1 MAVIYPN
8 GAAPPA
14 PVTEFFG
21 RERELAR
28 LHDLLRSGAARLI
41 TLVGQG
47 GIGKT
52 RLAAEALRRVDPGR
66 PVYWARLAELER
78 DCGDRAE
85 NVLRSVV
92 RTDTRDPIALDV
104 GVGPRGGAIAE
115 NAILVLDNC
124 EHVLGAVG
132 RVVIDLLAT
141 TPGLTI
147 LATSREPIGWAD
159 EYILTVPPLS
169 SFESLQLFR
178 RRAELTGRPVR
189 DDPDQLAIVRSICR
203 RVEHS
208 PLFIRLAAARLRHQP
223 PAMVLAELT
232 GDAADQRMQW
242 SQSARA
248 GTERRHR
255 GVYDVIAWSFDLCE
269 AEEQLLLQRMSVFAA
284 GYETDG
290 VAPQRNGVELAA
302 VVAVCADGTLP
313 AERVAPLLERLAER
327 SLVSTFRTETSVR
340 WYLVE
345 SVRLFAGDRLRR
357 DSAGAARV
365 AGRHRRYYRDRVV
378 EARSLWYGP
387 QEQSWLD
394 WARTSW
400 DDILIGIETGIADPG
415 EALIG
420 LETASV
426 LLSVWVPFIN
436 GGSRALTR
444 LTAAALDVTRGA
456 GVTGHHIRAT
466 ALLGWYYLWQG
477 DADRAAALLDECVA
491 GCMPAEFGD
500 GSWRDTPETDIG
512 LPASVEWIWGLE
524 LMLFRLD
531 PRAITV
537 LERAGRKFTA
547 QGDRVGVE
555 RGLVFAALAASML
568 GDPAEAERTTR
579 RHLERSVASES
590 ALAAHWARVA
600 LALALARSDDPAA
613 ALEPARTV
621 VSGNGAGRDT
631 WMTSWTVAVC
641 MLVLAHLLA
650 ADPAALGAASA
661 ARVRATELAWLVG
674 VFRACHR
681 TMGICIERVPM
692 VAAGVGRATET
703 ATAILGAADF
713 AAAERRGGQFRSGS
727 DAVRQYLRSHW
738 PVRTLTASAKTGHGE
753 SEPDLRADS
762 RWETLSPAER
772 EVAVLAAAGW
782 PNSAIA
788 ERRGSSVRTVDAQVA
803 SIRQKLLIASRRRIP
818 DHIPAGLAERVRAE
832 RAAAAGR
839 SRNRRRVTG
848 LPDGQ

>member
-1 MAVIYPN
+1 MSYPN

-21 RERELAR
+21 RERELAH

-41 TLVGQG
+41 TLVGPG

-52 RLAAEALRRVDPGR
+52 RLAAESLRRCDPGR

-78 DCGDRAE
+78 DCGDSAE

-92 RTDTRDPIALDV
+92 RTDTRDPVALDV
-104 GVGPRGGAIAE
+104 GVGPREGSIAGQ
-115 NAILVLDNC
+115 AILVLDNC
-124 EHVLGAVG
+124 EHVLAAVG
-132 RVVIDLLAT
+132 RVVIDLLTT

-178 RRAELTGRPVR
+178 RRAALTGRPIR
-189 DDPDQLAIVRSICR
+189 DDPDQLAIVRRICR
-203 RVEHS
+203 RVERN

-223 PAMVLAELT
+223 PAMVLAELS
-232 GDAADQRMQW
+232 GDAADQRMHW
-242 SQSARA
+242 SQNARS
-248 GTERRHR
+248 GTEQRHR

-269 AEEQLLLQRMSVFAA
+269 PDEQLLLQRMAVFAA

-290 VAPQRNGVELAA
+290 VAPQRNGVEAAA
-302 VVAVCADGTLP
+302 VAAVCSDEALP
-313 AERVAPLLERLAER
+313 AERVAPLLERLAEC
-327 SLVSTFRTETSVR
+327 SLVATFRTETSVR

-345 SVRLFAGDRLRR
+345 SVRLFVGARLRHVPTE
-357 DSAGAARV
+357 AVRV
-365 AGRHRRYYRDRVV
+365 AGRHRRYHRDRVV

-387 QEQSWLD
+387 QEQAWLE
-394 WARTSW
+394 WVRASW
-400 DDILIGIETGIADPG
+400 DDILIGIETGLADPG

-426 LLSVWVPFIN
+426 LLSVWVPFVN

-444 LTAAALDVTRGA
+444 LTAAALDVTRSEAAA
-456 GVTGHHIRAT
+456 GYHIRAT

-477 DADRAAALLDECVA
+477 DADRAAALLDDCVA
-491 GCMPAEFGD
+491 RCMPEGIGAV
-500 GSWRDTPETDIG
+500 SWRATPETDIG

-537 LERAGRKFTA
+537 LERAGRKFTT

-568 GDPAEAERTTR
+568 GDPEAAERTTR
-579 RHLERSVASES
+579 QHLERSVASGS
-590 ALAAHWARVA
+590 ASAAHWARVA
-600 LALALARSDDPAA
+600 RALALARSDDPAA
-613 ALEPARTV
+613 ALEPAGV
-621 VSGNGAGRDT
+621 VVFGDGAGSDT
-631 WMTSWTVAVC
+631 WMTSWSVAVC
-641 MLVLAHLLA
+641 MLVLSHVLA
-650 ADPAALGAASA
+650 VDPAALGAAAA
-661 ARVRATELAWLVG
+661 ARARATELAWLVG

-692 VAAGVGRATET
+692 VAAGVRHATET
-703 ATAILGAADF
+703 ATTILGPAEF
-713 AAAERRGGQFRSGS
+713 AAAEQRGSRLHPGGEE
-727 DAVRQYLRSHW
+727 VRQHLRNHW
-738 PVRTLTASAKTGHGE
+738 PVRSATPISSAAGGE
-753 SEPDLRADS
+753 FEPAGRAES
-762 RWETLSPAER
+762 RWNALSPAER
-772 EVAVLAAAGW
+772 EIAVLAAAGW

-803 SIRQKLLIASRRRIP
+803 SIRQKLMIASRRQIS
-818 DHIPAGLAERVRAE
+818 DHIPGDLAERVGAE
-832 RAAAAGR
+832 RTTAGGR
-839 SRNRRRVTG
+839 PRTRRR
-848 LPDGQ
+848 

>member
-1 MAVIYPN
+1 MAVIYPD
-8 GAAPPA
+8 GAAPAPPA
-14 PVTEFFG
+14 TEFFG
-21 RERELAR
+21 RMRELAR
-28 LHDLLRSGAARLI
+28 LHDLLHSGTARLI

-52 RLAAEALRRVDPGR
+52 RLAAEAMRRMSRADPGR

-78 DCGDRAE
+78 DCGDSAE

-92 RTDTRDPIALDV
+92 RTDISDPDALDV
-104 GVGPRGGAIAE
+104 GVGPRAGALADH
-115 NAILVLDNC
+115 AILVLDNC
-124 EHVLGAVG
+124 EHVLAAAG
-132 RVVIDLLAT
+132 RAVIDLLAG
-141 TPGLTI
+141 TPGLTV

-159 EYILTVPPLS
+159 EYILAVPPLS

-178 RRAELTGRPVR
+178 QRAELTGCPVAE
-189 DDPDQLAIVRSICR
+189 DPAQLAVVRRICR
-203 RVEHS
+203 RVEHN

-242 SQSARA
+242 SQSARS

-255 GVYDVIAWSFDLCE
+255 GVYDVIAWSFDLC
-269 AEEQLLLQRMSVFAA
+269 AADEQLLLQRMSVFAA

-302 VVAVCADGTLP
+302 VVAVCADDVLP
-313 AERVAPLLERLAER
+313 ADLVAPLLERLVER

-345 SVRLFAGDRLRR
+345 SVRLFAGDRSRR
-357 DSAGAARV
+357 EPAEASRTAA
-365 AGRHRRYYRDRVV
+365 RHRRYHRDRVV
-378 EARSLWYGP
+378 AARSLWYGP
-387 QEQSWLD
+387 REQSWLD

-400 DDILIGIETGIADPG
+400 DDILMGIETGLADPG
-415 EALIG
+415 EALVG

-426 LLSVWVPFIN
+426 LLSVWVPFIK

-444 LTAAALDVTRGA
+444 LTAEALDITRGQ
-456 GVTGHHIRAT
+456 GITEHHIRAT

-477 DADRAAALLDECVA
+477 EADRAAALLDECVA
-491 GCMPAEFGD
+491 DRGPGSASGS
-500 GSWRDTPETDIG
+500 SWRDTPEIDIG

-524 LMLFRLD
+524 LMLFRMD
-531 PRAITV
+531 PRAVAV

-555 RGLVFAALAASML
+555 RGQIFAALAASML
-568 GDPAEAERTTR
+568 GDPERADRITR

-590 ALAAHWARVA
+590 ELAAHWARA
-600 LALALARSDDPAA
+600 ARTLALARSDEPAA
-613 ALEPARTV
+613 ALESAHAV
-621 VSGNGAGRDT
+621 VSWLGSSRDA
-631 WMTSWTVAVC
+631 WMTSWSTAVC
-641 MLVLAHLLA
+641 MLVLTQVLTEE
-650 ADPAALGAASA
+650 PAALGTAAA
-661 ARVRATELAWLVG
+661 VRIRATELAWLVG

-681 TMGICIERVPM
+681 SMGICVERVPM
-692 VAAGVGRATET
+692 VVLGVRRATRV
-703 ATAILGAADF
+703 ATELVGPADF
-713 AAAERRGGQFRSGS
+713 AAAEQRGGQFRPGG
-727 DAVRQYLRSHW
+727 DAVQEYLRRRW
-738 PVRTLTASAKTGHGE
+738 PVRPVVVDAPVDRGE
-753 SEPDLRADS
+753 PADS
-762 RWETLSPAER
+762 RWDNLSPAER

-788 ERRGSSVRTVDAQVA
+788 QRRGSSVRTVDAQVA
-803 SIRQKLLIASRRRIP
+803 SIRQKLLIGSRRQIP
-818 DHIPAGLAERVRAE
+818 DHIPAHLAGAVDTE
-832 RAAAAGR
+832 RASAADR
-839 SRNRRRVTG
+839 PRNRRRTPR